1 MKRIV
6 SVVLAAGA
14 AIVLSAASAQAQ
26 VSLGVGGGLSI
37 PLGDFGDAA
46 KTGWNLLAN
55 VGYNTPTGLGVRG
68 DFFYGQHNFKGGI
81 DAKWKLAGG
90 LANVL
95 YSFQGAGAVTPYVIG
110 TVGVMNLK
118 ADGGG
123 GASASESKLTFGGG
137 GGIVWPVA
145 TRTSSPGPVPDHQHT
160 RQQRQLHPDQRRR
173 GWLQISHSF
182 HELEVTFRSAFY
194 FSGLSPAVRRSTSP
208 GKLHPRSDRTHQGS
222 HHREQPRVPWL
233 CGGVHFAQPNTAP
246 SPPPPIALVTGR
258 GQRVTHQPVRNPP
271 LRARE

>member
-26 VSLGVGGGLSI
+26 VSIGVGGGLSI

-95 YSFQGAGAVTPYVIG
+95 YNFQGAGAVTPYVIG

-137 GGIVWPVA
+137 GGIKFKA
-145 TRTSSPGPVPDHQHT
+145 GSDSHIFAEARYLTINTSGSNANFIP
-160 RQQRQLHPDQRRR
+160 
-173 GWLQISHSF
+173 ISVGVSF
-182 HELEVTFRSAFY
+182 GF
-194 FSGLSPAVRRSTSP
+194 
-208 GKLHPRSDRTHQGS
+208 K
-222 HHREQPRVPWL
+222 
-233 CGGVHFAQPNTAP
+233 
-246 SPPPPIALVTGR
+246 
-258 GQRVTHQPVRNPP
+258 
-271 LRARE
+271 